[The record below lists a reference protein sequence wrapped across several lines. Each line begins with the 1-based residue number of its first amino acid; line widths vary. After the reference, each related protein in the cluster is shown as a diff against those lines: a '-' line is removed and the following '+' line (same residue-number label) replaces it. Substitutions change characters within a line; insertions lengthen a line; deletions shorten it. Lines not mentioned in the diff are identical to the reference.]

1 MTSMVSSE
9 FKFEFYT
16 EPSLHYKAMSSR
28 SVNLITLFLGRQ
40 TSKSLNSTTCAN
52 TIASKW

>member
-16 EPSLHYKAMSSR
+16 EPSLHYKGHIEPVS
-28 SVNLITLFLGRQ
+28 
-40 TSKSLNSTTCAN
+40 
-52 TIASKW
+52 